1 VDLLIET
8 RLRILE
14 RWVLIAFVAFLSII
28 LIIAGLVG
36 GNKDIAASFIL
47 IIFGLI
53 GLISVAI
60 GYQSAKRANKID
72 IETEGMTSTERKA
85 YLEEKGRLAARAEED
100 KPK

>member
-14 RWVLIAFVAFLSII
+14 RWVLLAFAAFLSII

-53 GLISVAI
+53 GLIFVAM

-72 IETEGMTSTERKA
+72 IETEGMTPTERKA
-85 YLEEKGRLAARAEED
+85 YLEEKGRLAAKAED
-100 KPK
+100 RNK